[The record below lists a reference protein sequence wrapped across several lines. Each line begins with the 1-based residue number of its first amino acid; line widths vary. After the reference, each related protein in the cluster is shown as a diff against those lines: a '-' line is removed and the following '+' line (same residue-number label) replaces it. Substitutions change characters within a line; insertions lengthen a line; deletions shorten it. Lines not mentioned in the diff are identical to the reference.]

1 MRPAFS
7 HAEIAALY
15 VTTFGQMPASL
26 TAANSAME
34 RAKSPPI
41 RSRDVVSFRTSSA
54 GHPSSAYV
62 AIAAAFERGSP
73 TWDDAS
79 TPPSAGS
86 GRFGS
91 GIVLR
96 LNPAFDALPSTDQR
110 LAASG
115 ASASLE
121 ARTARLPSGRGSD
134 VCPEAGCCC
143 MSGASGAWR
152 TR

>member
-1 MRPAFS
+1 M
-7 HAEIAALY
+7 
-15 VTTFGQMPASL
+15 
-26 TAANSAME
+26 
-34 RAKSPPI
+34 
-41 RSRDVVSFRTSSA
+41 
-54 GHPSSAYV
+54 
-62 AIAAAFERGSP
+62 
-73 TWDDAS
+73 
-79 TPPSAGS
+79 
-86 GRFGS
+86 
-91 GIVLR
+91 LR

-121 ARTARLPSGRGSD
+121 ARTARLPSDRGSD